1 MVSIPGRKT
10 YPAAHSQLPNRENW
24 RAKVLVRRTM
34 RKRLRSSLLH
44 ALKTAGVFERV
55 RESRWRQRRLLILC
69 YHGLAIEEE
78 NAWRPALFIAP
89 SRLRERFEMLKRGGY
104 NVIPLGEGLERMRKN
119 DLAPRS
125 VVLTF
130 DDGTYD
136 FYKLTYP
143 LLREYGFPATV
154 YQTTYYCG
162 RRMPVYS
169 LICSYM
175 LWKKRDGVLGV
186 TPSIGIEREARL
198 DTPEARNDVL
208 SQIIAFVERETL
220 STEHKNEVAAELAR
234 RLGVNYDDLLQQRIL
249 QLMSAEEIAEL
260 AGAGINFELHTHR
273 HRTPRNRDRF
283 TKEIQDNRSALE
295 AITKTRTTH
304 FCYPSGDYDRMFLPW
319 LAELGVV
326 SATTCDPGL
335 ASARSQPLLLHRFI
349 DTTGKPALEFESWL
363 TGVGALLAARANLR

>member
-1 MVSIPGRKT
+1 
-10 YPAAHSQLPNRENW
+10 
-24 RAKVLVRRTM
+24 M
-34 RKRLRSSLLH
+34 RKQLRSSLLH
-44 ALKTAGVFERV
+44 TLKATGVFERV

-220 STEHKNEVAAELAR
+220 STEQKNEVAAELAR

-273 HRTPRNRDRF
+273 HRTPRDRDLFVR
-283 TKEIQDNRSALE
+283 EIEDNRRALE
-295 AITKTRTTH
+295 EMTGVRPAH
-304 FCYPSGDYDRMFLPW
+304 FCYPSGDYDLKFLPW
-319 LAELGVV
+319 LAQNGVA
-326 SATTCDPGL
+326 SATTCEGGL
-335 ASARSQPLLLHRFI
+335 ASVTSQPLLLPRFI
-349 DTTGKPALEFESWL
+349 DTTGQTELDFESWL
-363 TGVGALLAARANLR
+363 TGVGALLSSGTNASGLKRMFGTASHR